1 MNKSLAQRVGEHTLK
16 VISEQEAE
24 KKKEFKTKVLES
36 LTSILKD
43 KGRNGSRLF
52 TTTPNELD
60 IDIDN
65 ILKSEND
72 DDVQVA
78 LCEIG
83 FIITEYPMKNMISVP
98 QKVPK
103 EIQELLK
110 VYHQAFDSFEN
121 SEKEKAKLDCALVL
135 KKLETAD
142 YEVKEV
148 NNVVVFLKSRSKTAA
163 YEKAAKEIMN
173 AESFDV
179 TFFADFWGI
188 SIIPE
193 EGD

>member
-65 ILKSEND
+65 ILKSEDD

-110 VYHQAFDSFEN
+110 VYYQAFDSFEN
-121 SEKEKAKLDCALVL
+121 SEKEKAKSDCTFVL
-135 KKLETAD
+135 EKLEKNYYKVEDVNQVTVDFISNSSSD
-142 YEVKEV
+142 YY
-148 NNVVVFLKSRSKTAA
+148 R
-163 YEKAAKEIMN
+163 KAVKEIMN
-173 AESFDV
+173 DEHFEV
-179 TFFADFWGI
+179 TIFGSQWCI